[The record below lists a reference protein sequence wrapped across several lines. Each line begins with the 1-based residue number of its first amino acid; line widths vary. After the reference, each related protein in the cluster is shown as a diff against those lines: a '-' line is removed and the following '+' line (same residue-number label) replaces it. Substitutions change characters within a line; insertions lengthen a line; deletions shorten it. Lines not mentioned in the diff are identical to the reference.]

1 MVNKGGTSIV
11 GIGDSDFA
19 ANKHFY
25 NGNNSDLF
33 LNALLLISS
42 DNLDTQGVFLYAP
55 SSIQG
60 ILIKTL

>member
-1 MVNKGGTSIV
+1 V
-11 GIGDSDFA
+11 GIGDSDVA
-19 ANKHFY
+19 ANKQCY
-25 NGNNSDLF
+25 NGKNSDLF
-33 LNALLLISS
+33 LNGLLLISS